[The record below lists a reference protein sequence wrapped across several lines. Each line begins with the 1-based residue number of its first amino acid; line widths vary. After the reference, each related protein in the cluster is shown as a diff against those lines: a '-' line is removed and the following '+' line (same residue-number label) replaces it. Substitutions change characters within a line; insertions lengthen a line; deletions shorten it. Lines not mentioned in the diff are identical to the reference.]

1 VRTRAERL
9 CLLLALLAGAP
20 ARAFDVP
27 GVPGRWSVGG
37 YGEGLAVFPT
47 EHATQRQR
55 PEGILDLKVTGD
67 VHPKLRFFLDTRTVF
82 GGPPVHA
89 QGIGLYN
96 PSDTF
101 QNVSPSVEI
110 AEAYADLYLPR
121 LDVRV
126 GQQKFAW
133 GRLDELQPTDV
144 LNPRQ
149 WSDPFLLDEEDAK
162 IGVPALRAAYYPEHV
177 PPRLA
182 TDTSLTFVWVP
193 VPIAFRFPLVAE
205 RWFPSSIVPQR
216 LDIPRGAA
224 APGLPPFG
232 IAITPRL
239 RTENRPPAQQ
249 LDEGAVAL
257 RLAGVH
263 EPVDWSLV
271 YYDGP
276 ETAPAF
282 DVSTVTFAPDP
293 KNLAVL
299 ATDQVLRPRAG
310 RIRLAG
316 ADAATQL
323 AGFTLRAEGA
333 WAQDRLLPRAVSDL
347 TTLANI
353 LHALGGIKGAT
364 QTLVRLGQGRH
375 VPIDLGPLFL
385 ARDTVAW
392 GVGAD
397 YRWHGWMP
405 LVQVNQTLV
414 LDNAVPLLVDDHDT
428 SLLASL
434 ERTFLAE
441 TLKLRI
447 SCIQGIVRSYTSLLP
462 ALTYDVTDDLR
473 VRVGYLFLAGTRR
486 SLIGEFHD
494 DSESFVQLRYS
505 Y

>member
-1 VRTRAERL
+1 MPTRARRL
-9 CLLLALLAGAP
+9 LPLLLALTATS
-20 ARAFDVP
+20 ARAIDVP
-27 GVPGRWSVGG
+27 GLAGRWSVGG
-37 YGEGLAVFPT
+37 YGEGLAVFPS
-47 EHATQRQR
+47 EHATRNQR

-82 GGPPVHA
+82 GGPPVHPH
-89 QGIGLYN
+89 GIGLYN

-110 AEAYADLYLPR
+110 AEGYADLYLPR
-121 LDVRV
+121 LDLRI

-133 GRLDELQPTDV
+133 GRLDAFQPTDV
-144 LNPRQ
+144 LNPKQ
-149 WSDPFLLDEEDAK
+149 WSDPFLTEETDAK

-177 PPRLA
+177 PQRLA
-182 TDTSLTFVWVP
+182 TDTSLTLIWVP
-193 VPIAFRFPLVAE
+193 VPVAFRFPLPAE
-205 RWFPSSIVPQR
+205 RWFPSSIVPPQ
-216 LDIPRGAA
+216 LNIPRGVV
-224 APGLPPFG
+224 GGMLPPFP
-232 IAITPRL
+232 IAVTPRL
-239 RTENRPPAQQ
+239 RAENRPPPQQ

-276 ETAPAF
+276 ETGPAF
-282 DVSTVTFAPDP
+282 DFSTVVFAPNP
-293 KNLAVL
+293 RNVAVL
-299 ATDQVLRPRAG
+299 EADELLRPRAG

-316 ADAATQL
+316 GDAATQL
-323 AGFTLRAEGA
+323 GGFTLRAEGA
-333 WAQDRLLPRAVSDL
+333 WAQDRLLPRAASDL

-353 LHALGGIKGAT
+353 LRALGGKEGAIRTLT
-364 QTLVRLGQGRH
+364 QLAKGRH
-375 VPIDLGPLFL
+375 VPVDLGPLFL

-405 LVQVNQTLV
+405 LLQVNQTLV
-414 LDNAVPLLVDDHDT
+414 LDNAVPLLLDDHDT

-434 ERTFLAE
+434 ERSFLAE

-447 SCIQGIVRSYTSLLP
+447 ACVQGIVRSYTSLLP
-462 ALTYDVTDDLR
+462 ALTYNLTDDFR

-494 DSESFVQLRYS
+494 DSEAFVQVRYS